1 MKRRWW
7 MLAMK
12 FPWRVLRLAE
22 MKLGSRIFVA
32 GHNGLV
38 GGAITRNLRAAGYDN
53 LIERSRA
60 ELDLTRQVEVEAFFE
75 SERPEFVFL
84 AAAKVGGIYAN
95 DIRRAEFIY
104 QNMMIAANVVEAAW
118 RSGAN
123 KLLFLGSSC
132 IYPRMASQPI
142 VESALLTGELE
153 PTNEPYAI
161 AKIAGLKLC
170 ENYRR
175 QYGFDAISLM
185 PTNLYGPG
193 DNFDLES
200 SHVIPA
206 LMRKAHNAKLSN
218 APAMGVWG
226 TGAPRREFL
235 HVDDLADASVFL
247 MQKYSEDATI
257 NVGVGHDLTIREL
270 VELVREVVGYEGAL
284 EFDTSKPDGTPRKML
299 DIGRLQA
306 LGWKPKI
313 ALRDGLAD
321 TYRWFLDNQDS
332 LRAAE

>member
-1 MKRRWW
+1 
-7 MLAMK
+7 MK

-22 MKLGSRIFVA
+22 MTPGSRIFVA

-38 GGAITRNLRAAGYDN
+38 GGAITRNLRAIGYDN

-60 ELDLTRQVEVEAFFE
+60 ELDLIRQVEVEAFFE

-84 AAAKVGGIYAN
+84 AAAKVGGIHAN
-95 DIRRAEFIY
+95 DTHRAEFIY
-104 QNMMIAANVVEAAW
+104 QNMMIAANVIEAAW
-118 RSGAN
+118 RSGAK

-132 IYPRMASQPI
+132 IYPKMASQPI

-206 LMRKAHNAKLSN
+206 LMRKAHDAKLSN
-218 APAMGVWG
+218 ASAMDVWG
-226 TGAPRREFL
+226 TGTPRREFL

-247 MQKYSEDATI
+247 MQKFSEDATI
-257 NVGVGHDLTIREL
+257 NVGVGHDVTIREL
-270 VELVREVVGYEGAL
+270 AELVREVVGYEGAL
-284 EFDTSKPDGTPRKML
+284 EFDTSKPDGTPQKML

-306 LGWKPKI
+306 LGWKPRVT
-313 ALRDGLAD
+313 LRGGLAD